1 MLCTKF
7 GWNWPSGSGEEVENV
22 KSLQTDRQTDRR
34 TDRRTDGQ
42 TDAGRQVIRKA
53 HLTFQLRWAKNNN
66 EVTAV
71 PPNFKK
77 LTGLY
82 YLFIHDTIY
91 CRGQDEVLSWVDI
104 WYYFTNHQ
112 NCWQKIEE
120 EQKTQN
126 RTYQMRLFIKYTMK
140 WSGWWE
146 HKFPPEYKLPGK
158 IVRLFFLNNPRR
170 TWVSGCRW
178 GQISLRPPG

>member
-1 MLCTKF
+1 MVLICCTLRLYTYTWGTAILNKRKF
-7 GWNWPSGSGEEVENV
+7 LKKFICKGLTYA
-22 KSLQTDRQTDRR
+22 KSS
-34 TDRRTDGQ
+34 
-42 TDAGRQVIRKA
+42 
-53 HLTFQLRWAKNNN
+53 FSKNNN

-82 YLFIHDTIY
+82 YLFIHDIIY

-120 EQKTQN
+120 EQKKHRIERIKCGSLLNTQWN
-126 RTYQMRLFIKYTMK
+126 EVADESTNFHQNINCL
-140 WSGWWE
+140 
-146 HKFPPEYKLPGK
+146 GK
-158 IVRLFFLNNPRR
+158 SSDCFFSIIL
-170 TWVSGCRW
+170 VELGYLVA
-178 GQISLRPPG
+178 GEDESLHALLVNGG

>member
-1 MLCTKF
+1 MVLICCTLRLYTYTWGTAILNKRKF
-7 GWNWPSGSGEEVENV
+7 LKKFICKGLTYA
-22 KSLQTDRQTDRR
+22 KSS
-34 TDRRTDGQ
+34 
-42 TDAGRQVIRKA
+42 
-53 HLTFQLRWAKNNN
+53 FSKNNN

-126 RTYQMRLFIKYTMK
+126 RPYQMWLFIKYTMK

-178 GQISLRPPG
+178 GQISPRPPG

>member
-1 MLCTKF
+1 MVLKCCTLRLYTYTWGTAILNKRKF
-7 GWNWPSGSGEEVENV
+7 LKKIICKGLTYA
-22 KSLQTDRQTDRR
+22 KSS
-34 TDRRTDGQ
+34 
-42 TDAGRQVIRKA
+42 
-53 HLTFQLRWAKNNN
+53 FSKNNN

-82 YLFIHDTIY
+82 YLFIHDIIY

-126 RTYQMRLFIKYTMK
+126 RPYQMWLFIKYTMK

-178 GQISLRPPG
+178 GQISPLPPG

>member
-1 MLCTKF
+1 MVLICCTLQLYTYTWGTAILNKRKF
-7 GWNWPSGSGEEVENV
+7 LKKFICKGLTYA
-22 KSLQTDRQTDRR
+22 KSS
-34 TDRRTDGQ
+34 
-42 TDAGRQVIRKA
+42 
-53 HLTFQLRWAKNNN
+53 FSKNNN

-82 YLFIHDTIY
+82 YLFIHDIIY

-126 RTYQMRLFIKYTMK
+126 RAYQMWLFIKYTMK

-178 GQISLRPPG
+178 GQISPRPPG